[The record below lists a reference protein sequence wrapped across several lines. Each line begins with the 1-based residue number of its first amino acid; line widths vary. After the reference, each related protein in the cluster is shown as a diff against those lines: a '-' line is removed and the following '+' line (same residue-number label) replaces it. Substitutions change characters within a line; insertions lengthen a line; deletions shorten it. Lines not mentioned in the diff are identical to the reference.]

1 MSVGYIRIE
10 PLHNGYTVE
19 LDDPAIVKKNNARDN
34 RKEGT
39 PHTPYKDPSRKFT
52 FKTDKEVLNFLT
64 KNLKKIV
71 PAKTDDFETSFDLAS
86 KEDC

>member
-19 LDDPAIVKKNNARDN
+19 LDDPAIVQANKKNDN
-34 RKEGT
+34 RKPSE
-39 PHTPYKDPSRKFT
+39 PYSYKDPSRKFT
-52 FKTDKEVLNFLT
+52 FKTDKEVLAFLT

-71 PAKTDDFETSFDLAS
+71 PSKMDDFGTSFDLAT